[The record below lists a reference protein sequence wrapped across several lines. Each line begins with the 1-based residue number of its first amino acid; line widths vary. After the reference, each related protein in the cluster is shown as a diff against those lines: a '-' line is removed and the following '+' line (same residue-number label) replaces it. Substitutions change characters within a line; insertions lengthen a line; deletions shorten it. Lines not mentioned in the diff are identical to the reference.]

1 MANTDRP
8 SGFKPV
14 RHMNGSPWNGE
25 TRQYLC
31 DSGDSVAVYV
41 GDPVKLAGSS
51 GTAGQV
57 VSGVNCEGMMTI
69 ARDTSGTTGQLV
81 VGVVV
86 GFLPDPTA
94 LGTKHRA
101 ASTSRIALVV
111 SALDTVFEVQEDA
124 AGTPIAAASVGLATE
139 IITTAGST
147 TTGVSGMLLDSS
159 QVATTSTLPVK
170 IIGLVNRPDNAL
182 STGTTDKAK
191 FEVVFNTGF
200 YATNSVGG

>member
-1 MANTDRP
+1 MANTDRAA
-8 SGFKPV
+8 GFKPV

-31 DSGDSVAVYV
+31 DSGDNVAVYI
-41 GDPVKLAGSS
+41 GDPVKLAGAA
-51 GTAGQV
+51 GAAGQV

-69 ARDTSGTTGQLV
+69 ARDTSGTTGQTV

-94 LGTKHRA
+94 LGNKYRV

-111 SALDTVFEVQEDA
+111 SAIDTVFEVQEDA
-124 AGTPIAAASVGLATE
+124 VVTPIAAASVGLLTA
-139 IITTAGST
+139 IATTAGSS
-147 TTGVSGMLLDSS
+147 TTGISAMVLDSS
-159 QVATTSTLPVK
+159 EVATTSTLPVK